1 MGVIAKKEEGVVVR
15 VKCNKPGIPNPS
27 RIFAMKIMTNILD
40 TSSLTHVSDTN
51 CIDSEYKILFVFNMY
66 THSLAIAS
74 LFITLSGVCL
84 NRNYSLL
91 QVRSKFRNEYDILS
105 GLPPHDNIVKLFAF
119 FYDRPKAYPKLK
131 QCGEGIALCM
141 LMEQLSQNM
150 QEHINSLRRANGP
163 MVSDIRNII
172 VRFILF

>member
-1 MGVIAKKEEGVVVR
+1 M
-15 VKCNKPGIPNPS
+15 
-27 RIFAMKIMTNILD
+27 FAFYITVTFDHNTVSGCVLVCV
-40 TSSLTHVSDTN
+40 HVSV
-51 CIDSEYKILFVFNMY
+51 CVPVCVYFCLY
-66 THSLAIAS
+66 
-74 LFITLSGVCL
+74 VCL

-91 QVRSKFRNEYDILS
+91 QVRSNFRNEYDILS

-131 QCGEGIALCM
+131 QCGEGLALCM

-150 QEHINSLRRANGP
+150 KEHINSLQKANGP